1 MSIQVNSCEMN
12 STHQRSSVRKK
23 RRRVDFFKKNSKN
36 TMVLVKLCFLKL
48 LLVLLPNSLE
58 FLVLE
63 YFYKTMVCLKTTKN
77 TLYPNKQSPN
87 VKLRADL
94 FIACAPVA
102 NPEIQNRC
110 EQSVGWL
117 LSVYV

>member
-1 MSIQVNSCEMN
+1 
-12 STHQRSSVRKK
+12 
-23 RRRVDFFKKNSKN
+23 
-36 TMVLVKLCFLKL
+36 MVLVKLCFLKL

-63 YFYKTMVCLKTTKN
+63 YFYKTMVWSQNYKK
-77 TLYPNKQSPN
+77 YFVSKQTSPN

-102 NPEIQNRC
+102 NPELQNRC